1 MQEEEPEPEAQ
12 PGAPGLTDEELAE
25 YVPFTDEELA
35 EDETN
40 GNLT

>member
-25 YVPFTDEELA
+25 YV
-35 EDETN
+35 EDETD
-40 GNLT
+40 GAGLM